1 MIAPPIRVTELV
13 TRAGALRVREALRT
27 TDPTLPLI
35 LPYDSFGYEYDGDL
49 FTTTTNE
56 GNA

>member
-1 MIAPPIRVTELV
+1 MLV
-13 TRAGALRVREALRT
+13 ARANAFRVREALRT
-27 TDPTLPLI
+27 DLPTLDLI

-49 FTTTTNE
+49 FTTTNE